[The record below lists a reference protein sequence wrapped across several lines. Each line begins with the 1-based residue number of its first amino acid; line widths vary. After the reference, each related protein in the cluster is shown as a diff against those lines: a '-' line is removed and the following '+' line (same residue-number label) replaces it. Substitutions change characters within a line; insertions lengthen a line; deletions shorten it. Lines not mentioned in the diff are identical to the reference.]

1 MIDRP
6 TFTFD
11 FIRKHVFFFYF
22 PILQWYF
29 SFPTAM
35 QMGAS
40 AKREDFE
47 EDYGAFDIMSSL
59 ERDIGM

>member
-1 MIDRP
+1 MYYS
-6 TFTFD
+6 FT
-11 FIRKHVFFFYF
+11 YQ
-22 PILQWYF
+22 ILQWYF